1 MEIIDTF
8 DRFLTL
14 PRERAYNRYLDEK
27 NLKIFKR
34 MLFVFVFI
42 FSIVVIV
49 NIEENESFNI
59 GLILAVINLSI
70 LSISLAF
77 YKKLFRLDNI
87 RKFVFAFIL
96 LQFVMF
102 ISVNIFTPDDP
113 DDNKDNSD
121 KTENV
126 ISDSTASKGD
136 ADSNAISKSKAEK
149 KKSGNSGNIHVG
161 VGKANDDSFFQYMLF
176 VAIMIL
182 IFKFSRTEIIQMFAS
197 VIGLSILG
205 IIIFNTGIS
214 INSGVPNMIIALMF
228 FVIAIASERKRKKN
242 FIEQYDVYYAKNY
255 ENLRMKKE
263 LNYAREIQLS
273 MLPKNDAVIGDIE
286 ISAVS
291 LPASEV
297 GGDYFDYFKVS
308 EHEIG
313 FFICDVSGHGVASGL
328 LLSGLRS
335 CMHLILEDN
344 THPKVVIEKLN
355 RMIRKTQSRKMFV
368 TAVFAIIDTE
378 KNKCMLYNAGHLPPY
393 KISDE
398 SKEIYKIKKHG
409 VALGAMNT
417 VEHADDKNEVV
428 FDFKKGDKLIL
439 YTDGVNEAMNS
450 SKAEYGLDNLEIY
463 LNNNPGMKANELLNG
478 IVADVRKFTNNS
490 VQRDD
495 LTILIIQR
503 N

>member
-1 MEIIDTF
+1 MEIAETF
-8 DRFLTL
+8 DRFLNL
-14 PRERAYNRYLDEK
+14 PRERAYNQYLDEK
-27 NLKIFKR
+27 NLKVFKR
-34 MLFVFVFI
+34 MLFVFELI
-42 FSIVVIV
+42 FSIIVIV
-49 NIEENESFNI
+49 NLEKNESFNV
-59 GLILAVINLSI
+59 GLILALINL
-70 LSISLAF
+70 LLLTISLVF

-87 RKFVFAFIL
+87 RKYVFTFIL

-102 ISVNIFTPDDP
+102 VSLNIYTPDDP
-113 DDNKDNSD
+113 EDNIDNSEN
-121 KTENV
+121 TENV
-126 ISDSTASKGD
+126 ITDSAVSKGD
-136 ADSNAISKSKAEK
+136 ADSNTISKSTGEK
-149 KKSGNSGNIHVG
+149 KKSGDSGNIRVN
-161 VGKANDDSFFQYMLF
+161 VGKANDDSFIQYMLF
-176 VAIMIL
+176 TAIMIL

-197 VIGLSILG
+197 VICLSILG
-205 IIIFNTGIS
+205 IIIFNTGVS
-214 INSGVPNMIIALMF
+214 LNSGVPNLLIALMF

-242 FIEQYDVYYAKNY
+242 FLEQYDVYYAKNY

-344 THPKVVIEKLN
+344 THPKEVIEKLN

-368 TAVFAIIDTE
+368 TAVFAIMDTE

-393 KISDE
+393 KISEE

-409 VALGAMNT
+409 LALGAMNT
-417 VEHADDKNEVV
+417 VEHADDNNEVV
-428 FDFKKGDKLIL
+428 FDFNKGDKLIL

-478 IVADVRKFTNNS
+478 IVADVRKFTSNS